1 MTKEDIKSMLEKK
14 VLIRKTAIPFI
25 HKEIIL
31 PKKETYIYEDF
42 IFLPKEDFLKKAY
55 NVFLR
60 REPDKEGYNYYMEL
74 LNRGVTKS
82 EVLTYIYFSP
92 ESKKNPKLLGAKKR
106 FWLYRFFKLPFIRYL
121 YFLYKLPKILPAVED
136 NISYLNKNLIK
147 AEEINGRIEKI
158 NEVNLL
164 FAEKSIECGNN
175 IMKIQQEI
183 DKVKENIKNQYYN
196 MKNLTEKI
204 QKEIESLKPPKNIP
218 FFYEEKADFKITQK
232 DEYLAL
238 EEIFYP
244 EVLVKEKQ
252 KIYLRYVKNRKKWL
266 DVGCGRG
273 EFLSI
278 LKNAGI
284 DAVGIDINKA
294 SVKKCEKIAKAYE
307 KDVNAYLKETKEKF
321 DGISA
326 LQVVEHLNY
335 EYLKEF
341 LSLAYE
347 KLKEGGVI
355 ILETPNPKNIEVL
368 KNFYIDP
375 THKKPVP
382 PELLAFLVKFAGFED
397 VKIVYSQPTNPNSP
411 NLEENYNDY
420 AVIGIKK

>member
-25 HKEIIL
+25 HKEIML

-82 EVLTYIYFSP
+82 EVLTYIYFSS
-92 ESKKNPKLLGAKKR
+92 ESKKKPKLLGAKKR
-106 FWLYRFFKLPFIRYL
+106 FWLYRFFKLPFVRFL

-136 NISYLNKNLIK
+136 NISYLNKNFIK

-164 FAEKSIECGNN
+164 FAEKSIECENAVTY
-175 IMKIQQEI
+175 ML
-183 DKVKENIKNQYYN
+183 KE
-196 MKNLTEKI
+196 MENLESETDFLK
-204 QKEIESLKPPKNIP
+204 KEIESLKPPKNIP

-375 THKKPVP
+375 THKKPIP